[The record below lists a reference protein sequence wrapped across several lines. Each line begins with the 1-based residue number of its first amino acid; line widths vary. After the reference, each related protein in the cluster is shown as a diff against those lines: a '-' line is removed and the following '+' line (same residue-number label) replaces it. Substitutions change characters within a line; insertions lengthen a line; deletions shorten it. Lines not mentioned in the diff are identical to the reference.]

1 MNSKA
6 KESVTKIWDPS
17 PDFSGGSNLN
27 TFIYWLKIH
36 KALDFTNYQDLW
48 QWSVS
53 HVSDFWESVWEFF
66 EVISETP
73 YTQVLSDDPMPHA
86 KWFNGASLN
95 YAEHIFRNATTKHPA
110 IIFKSEGTETKELS
124 WDELRSK
131 VAAFRSFLLRE
142 GVEKGDRVVAYL
154 PTIPEANIAFLAT
167 NSIGAVWSSTSPD
180 FGTSSVI
187 DRFLQISPKI
197 LIAVNG
203 YSYGG
208 KRYSRMKEL
217 KEMSEALP
225 DLEKLIIISYIELTE
240 QIVIEKAVSWDEAIG
255 GEHEALSFEH
265 VPFNHPIWVLYS
277 SGTTGMP
284 KAITHSNGGVLLEH
298 LKYLAFHNDVKP
310 GERCFWY
317 TTTGWMMWNY
327 IQASLLCGGTLVLY
341 DGSPGYP
348 DLNVLWKF
356 AQDVKIHHFGAS
368 AAYIT
373 ANMKKD
379 THPGTDFDL
388 SDLRSLNSTGSPL
401 PPEAFY
407 WVYEE
412 VKKDVWL
419 TSISGGSD
427 VCSAFVGG
435 NPLWPVYIGEIQCR
449 ALACKLEAF
458 NEGGE
463 PVMDEVGEMVITEP
477 MPSMPVYFWN
487 DPDYKKYK
495 ESYFEMFPGIWRHG
509 DWTRITPRNGVV
521 IYGRSDSTL
530 NRGGVRIGTSEIY
543 RALDNIPEITDS
555 LIVFIEKDKGQS
567 YMPLFV
573 VLKVGLSLDEAM
585 RNKIKMT
592 LIKNYT
598 PRHVPDEI
606 IQVKEVPYTIS
617 GKKMETPVKRILLG
631 MAPEKVINRD
641 AVKNPAAIRFFVEF
655 SKKFI

>member
-1 MNSKA
+1 MKDFTTKLWEPSTTM
-6 KESVTKIWDPS
+6 KEY
-17 PDFSGGSNLN
+17 SNLVAY
-27 TFIYWLKIH
+27 IKWLKLFVG
-36 KALDFTNYQDLW
+36 LDFYDYQDLW
-48 QWSVS
+48 EWSVN
-53 HVSDFWESVWEFF
+53 HVADFWESVWNFF

-73 YTQVLSDDPMPHA
+73 YTQVLSDDPMPYA
-86 KWFNGASLN
+86 KWFEGASLN
-95 YAEHIFRNATTKHPA
+95 YAEHIFRNETAKYPA
-110 IIFKSEGTETKELS
+110 IIFASERGDVQELS
-124 WDELRSK
+124 WNELRIK

-154 PTIPEANIAFLAT
+154 PTIPEATIAFLAT

-180 FGTSSVI
+180 FGTSSVV
-187 DRFLQISPKI
+187 DRFSQISPKV

-208 KRYSRMKEL
+208 KTFSRIKEL

-225 DLEKLIIISYIELTE
+225 DLEKLIIIPYIELTE
-240 QIVIEKAVSWDEAIG
+240 QIDIEKAVSWDEAIS
-255 GEHEALSFEH
+255 GEYEALSFER

-310 GERCFWY
+310 GDRCFWY

-356 AQDVKIHHFGAS
+356 AQDVQIHHFGTS

-373 ANMKKD
+373 ANMKENM
-379 THPGTDFDL
+379 HPGIDFDL
-388 SDLRSLNSTGSPL
+388 SVLRSLNSTGSPL
-401 PPEAFY
+401 PPEGFN

-412 VKKDVWL
+412 VKNDIWL

-435 NPLWPVYIGEIQCR
+435 NPLLPVYCGEIQCR
-449 ALACKLEAF
+449 ALACNLEAF
-458 NEGGE
+458 NEDGE

-477 MPSMPVYFWN
+477 MPSMPVFFWN

-495 ESYFEMFPGIWRHG
+495 ESYLEMFPGVWRHG

-543 RALDNIPEITDS
+543 RALDKIPEITDS
-555 LIVFIEKDKGQS
+555 LIVFIEKEKGQS

-573 VLKVGLSLDEAM
+573 VLKAGLKLDEDM
-585 RNKIKMT
+585 KNKIIMT
-592 LIKNYT
+592 LMKNYT

-641 AVKNPAAIRFFVEF
+641 AVKNPAAIVFFMEF
-655 SKKFI
+655 SKKFIL